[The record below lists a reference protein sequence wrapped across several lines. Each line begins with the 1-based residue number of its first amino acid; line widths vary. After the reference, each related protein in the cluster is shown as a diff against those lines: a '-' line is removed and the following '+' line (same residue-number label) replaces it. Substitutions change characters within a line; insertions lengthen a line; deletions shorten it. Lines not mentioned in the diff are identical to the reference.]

1 MNSSVYKISL
11 DIHTPESQE
20 TLEMKHLDSKRKIH
34 ISLTE
39 NGKVYQITPD
49 CKAMFSAEKSDDNK
63 VYNQCEIDGNTII
76 YDVTQQTLAC
86 VGEVDCEI
94 QLVGGDDAIITSPRF
109 SIIVHDRVYN
119 GEDIVDSEM
128 ETDVLPGLIAKSHS
142 HDNKNTLDGFFCEA
156 AENVPPEGDFP
167 VGGGSVKSSRL
178 NYGNEAIRYVSDGDV
193 ITSVEKTDSEIKI
206 NLAPIDM
213 GNGVTIPKDPI
224 VIPLGGNSGNTGGGL
239 TPEQAADLEANT
251 ASRHKH
257 SNKIALDN
265 YSEQGI
271 GGQFLPSYDMGSTYD
286 VDIWTSYSG
295 SIVQS
300 ITKNDETGDLTI
312 TLLTQRTPVFKTKS
326 FTIVGGNKTK
336 LSQFE
341 NDVPYV
347 TSKEYEVERD
357 AIYES
362 INNVIDVN
370 LADINTRIDG
380 IEGGD
385 NKIKLTE
392 ETATLQPNVYYSFDE
407 MTTLT
412 LEFAKGNESK
422 VNEYMFGFVSGETPT
437 VLTLPDT
444 VKWANELTI
453 EANKRY
459 EISIVDNIGLWC
471 AVEVSV

>member
-20 TLEMKHLDSKRKIH
+20 TLEMKHLDSRRKIH

-49 CKAMFSAEKSDDNK
+49 CKAMFSAEKPDGNK

-76 YDVTQQTLAC
+76 YNVTQQTLAC

-94 QLVGGDDAIITSPRF
+94 QLIGGDDDIITSPRF
-109 SIIVHDRVYN
+109 SIIVHERVYN

-156 AENVPPEGDFP
+156 AEAAPPESDFP
-167 VGGGSVKSSRL
+167 VGGGGVKSIRL
-178 NYGNEAIRYVSDGDV
+178 EYDGNQIRYVNDGDV
-193 ITSVEKTDSEIKI
+193 ISSVEKTDNIIKI

-213 GNGVTIPKDPI
+213 GNGVIIPKDPI
-224 VIPLGGNSGNTGGGL
+224 VIPLGGNSGGTVGGL
-239 TPEQAADLEANT
+239 TPEQLADLEAN
-251 ASRHKH
+251 AKARHEH
-257 SNKIALDN
+257 HNKDLLDTIGFSDDGKLLVFSDKYLTESQIAEEIDRVDNNIAEEIERIDNNIVALD
-265 YSEQGI
+265 
-271 GGQFLPSYDMGSTYD
+271 D
-286 VDIWTSYSG
+286 
-295 SIVQS
+295 
-300 ITKNDETGDLTI
+300 
-312 TLLTQRTPVFKTKS
+312 
-326 FTIVGGNKTK
+326 
-336 LSQFE
+336 
-341 NDVPYV
+341 
-347 TSKEYEVERD
+347 
-357 AIYES
+357 
-362 INNVIDVN
+362 
-370 LADINTRIDG
+370 RIDG
-380 IEGGD
+380 IEGGID
-385 NKIKLTE
+385 KIKLTE

-412 LEFAKGNESK
+412 LEFAEGNESK
-422 VNEYMFGFVSGETPT
+422 VNEYMFGFVSGATPT
-437 VLTLPDT
+437 ALTLPDT

-471 AVEVSV
+471 AVEVDV